1 MEHDKQQG
9 GERDENDGQ
18 SEQLKLTP
26 PRIYV
31 ASLSDYND
39 GRLHG
44 AWLDVHGEPGE
55 LAEGVRAMLAAS
67 RLPGAEEW
75 AIHDYEGFAPLRL
88 GEHESLER
96 IARIGQGIAR
106 YGEAFK
112 HWTAIEGSARLD
124 LVERFEGAYWGHW
137 PNVAAY
143 SLDLWR
149 DCGYDEILDKAIP
162 GALRSYVRF
171 DAEAFANDIDRGG
184 QITTSEGDGGV
195 YIFDGAG

>member
-1 MEHDKQQG
+1 MEHDQQEG
-9 GERDENDGQ
+9 GERDENDEQ
-18 SEQLKLTP
+18 NEQLKLTP

-31 ASLSDYND
+31 ASLADYND

-106 YGEAFK
+106 HGEAFK

-124 LVERFEGAYWGHW
+124 LVERFEGAYRGHW
-137 PNVAAY
+137 QSVEAFAM
-143 SLDLWR
+143 DFWD
-149 DCGYDEILDKAIP
+149 DCGYAEILDRIP
-162 GALRSYVRF
+162 EALRCYVRF
-171 DAEAFANDIDRGG
+171 DAEAFARDLELGG
-184 QITTSEGDGGV
+184 DITTSTGDDGV